1 MDTYIQT
8 LPVTPNNS
16 YSQQFATIKIM
27 KM

>member
-16 YSQQFATIKIM
+16 YSQQFAFIQVQ
-27 KM
+27 